1 MGHTCT
7 AFPVLVE
14 AVGLARLR
22 LPSRSAGR
30 IDGQMA
36 TRRAERASWTA
47 NPPWPSLPDRFLPK
61 LQGLRAYFWGRR
73 DMGLLLNTVPFLSH
87 HRVGTT
93 G

>member
-1 MGHTCT
+1 M
-7 AFPVLVE
+7 LVE
-14 AVGLARLR
+14 ALGLAQLR

-30 IDGQMA
+30 TDGQTA
-36 TRRAERASWTA
+36 ARRAESASWTA

-61 LQGLRAYFWGRR
+61 LQGLRAYFWGPR
-73 DMGLLLNTVPFLSH
+73 DMGLLLNMVPFLSH